1 MRLDRN
7 GQKRGQPSSHRHP
20 NAMLTEEQVR
30 TIRRMYQAGEPARLL
45 AAAHG
50 LSRQTLHRVLARQS
64 YREVTP

>member
-1 MRLDRN
+1 
-7 GQKRGQPSSHRHP
+7 
-20 NAMLTEEQVR
+20 MLTEEQVR